1 LVLLRPSWLNH
12 TGWLSHNLLV
22 RHLSF
27 GTSTGQLRIIRQSQI
42 KLRGIQLD
50 YICCHTQFLSAQLS
64 LFNLFAGLD
73 VRRLA
78 QIHACALVRGRGSK
92 LSKGYLHNLLLLL
105 LTLHGEAALRHSVA
119 SWIAAR
125 IA

>member
-1 LVLLRPSWLNH
+1 M
-12 TGWLSHNLLV
+12 
-22 RHLSF
+22 
-27 GTSTGQLRIIRQSQI
+27 
-42 KLRGIQLD
+42 D

-78 QIHACALVRGRGSK
+78 QIHAGALVRGRGSK
-92 LSKGYLHNLLLLL
+92 LGKGYLHNLLLLL